1 MNQNVETKNKQGTL
15 SDMMQGILRNLES
28 YSVDEE
34 SGKLSSSLLGDVMS
48 TAIPGLG
55 LAGTLG
61 RKPLSKL
68 IPSLADKIGA
78 KKADWKKSG
87 FSREIL
93 DEFDKNQGFFFNNVR
108 LIEQGLSQSDVRY
121 PLAKKV
127 FDFYSS
133 KIKK

>member
-28 YSVDEE
+28 YAVDEE

-48 TAIPGLG
+48 TAVPGLG

-61 RKPLSKL
+61 RKPIAKL
-68 IPSLADKIGA
+68 IPSLANKIGA

-93 DEFDKNQGFFFNNVR
+93 DEFDKNQEFFFNNVR
-108 LIEQGLSQSDVRY
+108 LMEQGLPQSDIRY

-127 FDFYSS
+127 FDFYYN

>member
-28 YSVDEE
+28 YSVDKE

-127 FDFYSS
+127 FDFYSN

>member
-28 YSVDEE
+28 YAVDEE
-34 SGKLSSSLLGDVMS
+34 SGKLSSSLLGDVIS
-48 TAIPGLG
+48 TAVPGLG

-61 RKPLSKL
+61 RKPIAKL
-68 IPSLADKIGA
+68 IPSLANKIGA

-93 DEFDKNQGFFFNNVR
+93 DEFDKNQEFFFNNVR
-108 LIEQGLSQSDVRY
+108 LMEQGLPQSDIRY

-127 FDFYSS
+127 FDFYYN

>member
-28 YSVDEE
+28 YAVDEE
-34 SGKLSSSLLGDVMS
+34 SGNVSSSLLGDVMS
-48 TAIPGLG
+48 TAVPGLG

-61 RKPLSKL
+61 RKPIAKL
-68 IPSLADKIGA
+68 IPSLANKIGA

-93 DEFDKNQGFFFNNVR
+93 DEFDKNQEFFFNNVR
-108 LIEQGLSQSDVRY
+108 LMEQGLPQSDVRY

-127 FDFYSS
+127 FDFYYN

>member
-15 SDMMQGILRNLES
+15 SDMMQGILRSLES

-34 SGKLSSSLLGDVMS
+34 SGKLSSSLLGDVIS
-48 TAIPGLG
+48 TAVPGLG

-61 RKPLSKL
+61 RKPLTKL
-68 IPSLADKIGA
+68 IPSLANKIGA

-93 DEFDKNQGFFFNNVR
+93 DEFDKNQEFFFNNVR
-108 LIEQGLSQSDVRY
+108 LMEQGLPQSDVRY

-127 FDFYSS
+127 FDFYYN

>member
-28 YSVDEE
+28 YSVDKE

-108 LIEQGLSQSDVRY
+108 LMEQGLSQSDVRY

>member
-28 YSVDEE
+28 YPVEEE
-34 SGKLSSSLLGDVMS
+34 SGKWSSSLLGDVMS

-68 IPSLADKIGA
+68 IPSLANKIGA

-93 DEFDKNQGFFFNNVR
+93 DEFDKNQGFFFNNIR

>member
-1 MNQNVETKNKQGTL
+1 MNQNVETKNKQSTL

-28 YSVDEE
+28 YAVDEE

-48 TAIPGLG
+48 TAVPGLG

-61 RKPLSKL
+61 RKPIAKL
-68 IPSLADKIGA
+68 IPSLANKIGA

-93 DEFDKNQGFFFNNVR
+93 DEFDKNQEFFFNNVR
-108 LIEQGLSQSDVRY
+108 LMEQGLPQSDIRY

-127 FDFYSS
+127 FDFYYN

>member
-15 SDMMQGILRNLES
+15 SDMMQGILRSLES
-28 YSVDEE
+28 YAVDEE

-108 LIEQGLSQSDVRY
+108 LMEQGLPQSAVSY

-127 FDFYSS
+127 FDFYYS

>member
-127 FDFYSS
+127 FDFYSN

>member
-15 SDMMQGILRNLES
+15 SDMMQGILRSLES
-28 YSVDEE
+28 YAVDEE

-108 LIEQGLSQSDVRY
+108 LMEQGLPQSDVRY

-127 FDFYSS
+127 FDFYYS